1 MVTPND
7 VLELLKQIGHDNI
20 SLDEQNLVSN
30 GLINS
35 IDIMNLISE
44 IESKYSCMVDVDLI
58 EINSFE
64 NCQAIAELIN
74 KVIS

>member
-64 NCQAIAELIN
+64 NCQAIAGLIN
-74 KVIS
+74 KVLS